1 MAISIIVSPQGSS
14 ETEIQDTV
22 RTSRIVNAVI
32 TAETDEETE
41 EIVLVSAQIMQNEPN
56 VLITSSNTFVSIT
69 GRYRDPFLDVFQ
81 YVEKGSSDK
90 LETPKS
96 VIGVE
101 NLPPN
106 KDFFRLNQDISNES
120 IRNYTI
126 TVKTN
131 VGQEIFPITHK
142 IINELDAIKSF
153 VSEYYG

>member
-131 VGQEIFPITHK
+131 VGQETFPITHK